1 MRPILNHIQAYWVEW
16 LFAMI
21 IAILGAGYRSISA
34 RLKAEMKKNDAI
46 ADGMQALLR
55 ASIIETYNICRARG
69 EAPLHIKDSIR
80 SVYASYTALGGNDV
94 ASRLYNKILDM
105 PEEVD
110 HEAE

>member
-1 MRPILNHIQAYWVEW
+1 MRPIINHIQAYWVEW
-16 LFAMI
+16 LFALI

-46 ADGMQALLR
+46 ANGMQSLLR

-69 EAPLHIKDSIR
+69 EAPLHVKDSLIE
-80 SVYASYTALGGNDV
+80 VYKAYSALGGNDV
-94 ASRLYNKILDM
+94 ATRLYRKIMDM